1 LYKKRLNGQKDRE
14 IFGFYFIHISLYT
27 AFLSIAKTTEELYF
41 IKSFIPINLLLEKN
55 AIMGR
60 VFTVSFRFME
70 HPCTA
75 FNVHYL
81 TKEVETI
88 IPERKIVFT
97 LANGIECPENLHDK
111 LAEELVEH
119 TSEAI
124 SHYLEIH

>member
-1 LYKKRLNGQKDRE
+1 
-14 IFGFYFIHISLYT
+14 
-27 AFLSIAKTTEELYF
+27 LSIAKTTEELYF

-70 HPCTA
+70 HPCTALVSMRNEEGLNPA